1 MEVKLLQSI
10 NNMARNTIVQHTKT
24 MMKNTPVIIVFLSIT
39 ELKKETSYYVMTEL
53 DMSFLPQVT
62 LELDQST
69 LMISINLHNWEADKI
84 IIHLQRKTPEEK
96 EKNQNVQNVILPS
109 MMKVVENVF
118 ILDTQKPNIYVKA
131 VGKAS
136 IIKIFV

>member
-1 MEVKLLQSI
+1 MTMEVKLLQSI

-69 LMISINLHNWEADKI
+69 LMISINLHN
-84 IIHLQRKTPEEK
+84 
-96 EKNQNVQNVILPS
+96 
-109 MMKVVENVF
+109 
-118 ILDTQKPNIYVKA
+118 
-131 VGKAS
+131 
-136 IIKIFV
+136 